1 MLHVIVF
8 NLCFADECAQHDPPI
23 GNIPKL
29 INMACLSYNY
39 GKIA

>member
-23 GNIPKL
+23 GNIAKFINGLFKL
-29 INMACLSYNY
+29 QLR
-39 GKIA
+39 